1 MASISRIGDNFTF
14 HGFAVA
20 QYHPGINNVD
30 TSRRNLFPMSDWFID
45 IPYAHLVE
53 FDSTLI
59 FVNRKII
66 ISNHGWEIIIVCSDD
81 TIQIQSLIS
90 TDIPAM
96 RAKFTYILNRIVITL
111 APIARRTIQEPVSIL
126 ASIGTKYTFHSV
138 QPESNTYIFDKETQF
153 LISSE
158 TLILN
163 NGDSIEHSQFG
174 SAHNLTINGYGY
186 KIIAIFDPNG
196 GNIRFCT
203 ESYLDGN
210 HAIHADLVW
219 MNFQEIFANI
229 ES

>member
-1 MASISRIGDNFTF
+1 MHSITQESTTLTQADVI
-14 HGFAVA
+14 
-20 QYHPGINNVD
+20 
-30 TSRRNLFPMSDWFID
+30 FID

-59 FVNRKII
+59 FVDRKII

-96 RAKFTYILNRIVITL
+96 RAKFTYILNSIVTTL
-111 APIARRTIQEPVSIL
+111 APISRRTIQEPVSIL
-126 ASIGTKYTFHSV
+126 ASIGTKYTFRSV
-138 QPESNTYIFDKETQF
+138 QQVFDKETRF
-153 LISSE
+153 LISFE

-163 NGDSIEHSQFG
+163 SGDSIDHSQFG

-186 KIIAIFDPNG
+186 KIVAIFDLNG